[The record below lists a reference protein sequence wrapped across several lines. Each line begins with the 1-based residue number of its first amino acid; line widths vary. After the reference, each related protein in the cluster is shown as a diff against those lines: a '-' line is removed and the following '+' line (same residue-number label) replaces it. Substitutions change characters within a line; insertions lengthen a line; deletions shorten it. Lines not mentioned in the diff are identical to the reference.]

1 MAYSAVALLAFFAAF
16 HNADGVLGGDSM
28 ATAERTLVD
37 EPMMMAPEPEFDLA
51 TSRSRVNQDP
61 ATLTRPELRYGN
73 YLPLLGRG
81 RRLLDSEE
89 AAAAPAPAEDEEGT
103 LELATER
110 GRLGG
115 RTGMNFGTGTL
126 YTQNRFDNRRHLL
139 EAHDD
144 HDDHDDHDHDHDHEA
159 EAEPAAAVV
168 DDEMASMMMM
178 MAPEPEFDLATS
190 RSRVNQDPAT
200 LSRPELRNG
209 NYLPLL
215 GRGRRLLDSEEA
227 AAAPAPAEDEEGT
240 LELATERGRLGGR
253 TGMNFGTG
261 TLYTQNRFDNRRHLL
276 EAHDDH
282 DDHDDHDHDHDHE
295 AEAEPA
301 AAVVDDEMASMMM
314 MMAPEPEFDL
324 ATSRSR
330 VNQDPATLSR
340 PELRNGNYLP
350 LLGRGRKLLEEAAAP
365 APEAGELDLATERGR
380 LGGRTGFNFGSGT
393 LYTQNRFDN

>member
-1 MAYSAVALLAFFAAF
+1 MGNAQEKANDMAYSAVALLAFFAAF

-28 ATAERTLVD
+28 ATAEQNLGATLVD

-89 AAAAPAPAEDEEGT
+89 ANGGNTLLAPAPAEDEEGT

-190 RSRVNQDPAT
+190 RARVNQDPAT
-200 LSRPELRNG
+200 LSRPELRFG

-215 GRGRRLLDSEEA
+215 GQS
-227 AAAPAPAEDEEGT
+227 
-240 LELATERGRLGGR
+240 
-253 TGMNFGTG
+253 
-261 TLYTQNRFDNRRHLL
+261 
-276 EAHDDH
+276 
-282 DDHDDHDHDHDHE
+282 
-295 AEAEPA
+295 
-301 AAVVDDEMASMMM
+301 
-314 MMAPEPEFDL
+314 
-324 ATSRSR
+324 
-330 VNQDPATLSR
+330 
-340 PELRNGNYLP
+340 
-350 LLGRGRKLLEEAAAP
+350 GRKLLEEAAAP

>member
-1 MAYSAVALLAFFAAF
+1 MGNAQEKANDMAYSAVALLAFFAAF

-28 ATAERTLVD
+28 ATAEQNLGATLVD

-89 AAAAPAPAEDEEGT
+89 ANGGNTLLAPAPAEDEEGT

-178 MAPEPEFDLATS
+178 APEPEMDLATS
-190 RSRVNQDPAT
+190 RARLAFAPGRSFDAKDSPA
-200 LSRPELRNG
+200 LLAALG
-209 NYLPLL
+209 NVGRRRQLL
-215 GRGRRLLDSEEA
+215 GEEMESE
-227 AAAPAPAEDEEGT
+227 
-240 LELATERGRLGGR
+240 
-253 TGMNFGTG
+253 
-261 TLYTQNRFDNRRHLL
+261 
-276 EAHDDH
+276 
-282 DDHDDHDHDHDHE
+282 
-295 AEAEPA
+295 
-301 AAVVDDEMASMMM
+301 MM

-324 ATSRSR
+324 ATSRARLAFAPGRSF
-330 VNQDPATLSR
+330 DAKDSPAL
-340 PELRNGNYLP
+340 LAALGNV
-350 LLGRGRKLLEEAAAP
+350 GRR
-365 APEAGELDLATERGR
+365 
-380 LGGRTGFNFGSGT
+380 
-393 LYTQNRFDN
+393 

>member
-1 MAYSAVALLAFFAAF
+1 
-16 HNADGVLGGDSM
+16 
-28 ATAERTLVD
+28 
-37 EPMMMAPEPEFDLA
+37 MMAPASYD
-51 TSRSRVNQDP
+51 D
-61 ATLTRPELRYGN
+61 
-73 YLPLLGRG
+73 RG

-89 AAAAPAPAEDEEGT
+89 AAAAPAPTEDEEGT

-126 YTQNRFDNRRHLL
+126 YTQNRFDNRRRQLLDNHAAPAPEDEAELVMSTERGRIGGRTGYNFGTGQLYTQNRFDDRRRLL
-139 EAHDD
+139 EAEAEAED
-144 HDDHDDHDHDHDHEA
+144 HDDHDDDDDHDHDHEA

-200 LSRPELRNG
+200 LSRPELRFG

-215 GRGRRLLDSEEA
+215 GQS
-227 AAAPAPAEDEEGT
+227 
-240 LELATERGRLGGR
+240 
-253 TGMNFGTG
+253 
-261 TLYTQNRFDNRRHLL
+261 
-276 EAHDDH
+276 
-282 DDHDDHDHDHDHE
+282 
-295 AEAEPA
+295 
-301 AAVVDDEMASMMM
+301 
-314 MMAPEPEFDL
+314 
-324 ATSRSR
+324 
-330 VNQDPATLSR
+330 
-340 PELRNGNYLP
+340 
-350 LLGRGRKLLEEAAAP
+350 GRKLLEEAAAP